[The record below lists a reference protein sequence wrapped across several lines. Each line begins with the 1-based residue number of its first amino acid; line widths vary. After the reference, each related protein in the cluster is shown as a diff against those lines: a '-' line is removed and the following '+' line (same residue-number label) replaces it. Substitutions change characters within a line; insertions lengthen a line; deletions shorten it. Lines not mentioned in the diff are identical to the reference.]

1 MARTFFIFLL
11 LFATATSHA
20 EKRPEA
26 FNTIDKLFAA
36 MSKFDHQAMRS
47 TVTDSFILLEHG
59 EIWTIED
66 LVKVVKPSGYTR
78 TNYFSI
84 INYEQQ
90 GNLLTVNYWN
100 KANFTQKNN
109 SEEVIWLESAV
120 LAKVDGNWLLTQMHS
135 TRLPAGKT
143 PNKVTF
149 IQQKL

>member
-1 MARTFFIFLL
+1 MARALITLL
-11 LFATATSHA
+11 LLLATTSSYA

-26 FNTIDKLFAA
+26 FRTIDKLFAA
-36 MSKFDHQAMRS
+36 MSKFDHQKMRS

-59 EIWTIED
+59 EIWTIDD

-90 GNLLTVNYWN
+90 GDLLTINYWN
-100 KANFTQKNN
+100 KANFTQKGA

-120 LAKVDGNWLLTQMHS
+120 LAKVEGDWLLAQMHS

-143 PNKVTF
+143 PDKVNF
-149 IQQKL
+149 IEQKL

>member
-1 MARTFFIFLL
+1 MTRTFFGLLL
-11 LFATATSHA
+11 LFVTASCYA
-20 EKRPEA
+20 DKRPEA

-36 MSKFDHQAMRS
+36 MSNFDHQAMRN

-66 LVKVVKPSGYTR
+66 LVNVVKPAGYTR

-90 GNLLTVNYWN
+90 GELLTVNYWN
-100 KANFTQKNN
+100 KANFTQKNK
-109 SEEVIWLESAV
+109 SEDVIWLESAV
-120 LAKVDGNWLLTQMHS
+120 LAKVDGNWLLRQMHS

-143 PNKVTF
+143 PDKVTF
-149 IQQKL
+149 IKQKL